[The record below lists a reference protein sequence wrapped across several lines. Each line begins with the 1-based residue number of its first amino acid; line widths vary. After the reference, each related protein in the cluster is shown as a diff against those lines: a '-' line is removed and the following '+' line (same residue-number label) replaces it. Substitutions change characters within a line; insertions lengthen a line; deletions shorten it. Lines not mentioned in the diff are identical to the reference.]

1 MGGMLSDVLLAIEV
15 KAMWTVGPMAR
26 KTASGKGIC
35 ADTSYRGHALSAIR
49 DLIEAS
55 GRMVLGAS

>member
-1 MGGMLSDVLLAIEV
+1 MDSRFNGKETS
-15 KAMWTVGPMAR
+15 
-26 KTASGKGIC
+26 SGKGIC
-35 ADTSYRGHALSAIR
+35 TDASYRGHALSAIR